1 MSEKEET
8 QKLLLRMIIDGEV
21 TYTHEWIH
29 AYPKEEYPKL
39 LTPRTEIKVKAEAEF
54 FDPEFLEYTLFTEE
68 EP

>member
-1 MSEKEET
+1 MSEQEET
-8 QKLLLRMIIDGEV
+8 QRLLVRLKIDGEV

-54 FDPEFLEYTLFTEE
+54 FDPEFLEYMFSTEE
-68 EP
+68 KS